1 MININQYITE
11 KLKLNK
17 NIKFDKNFK
26 KGERFVTLSISLR
39 YDHKDLEI
47 KIYEP
52 FTIDKIDYNK
62 VTYTAP
68 SGKTL
73 THDIKLNSNDYWE
86 IVVSDYFRGIMFKI
100 TDAIVFLRELIDN
113 IYRLDN
119 ETLCKYFDEE
129 DKELINNE
137 KYTLDRR
144 YSIKD
149 LKEILNQIETED
161 YDVTEKLHLDK
172 DLELA
177 APKENEFIDK
187 LQEYI
192 DSLDKTKINNLNLN
206 NIWPDVWD
214 KARPRIKN
222 TGTIKRIWLKNDRLM
237 YSTGSGAIS
246 LNYKDLTDEQKITI
260 YNYMDKEINK
270 PVTEKLHLSKDNKDN
285 NGFFPY
291 EKSLIKVI
299 KDYLT
304 GFLHYIYDEDYE
316 VKLDD
321 NKILI
326 HLKYNFSSEDAVYMI
341 GEKLLEKI
349 QQEYLHNNSI
359 NYKKIEKSYPAPGII
374 QIEVNE

>member
-26 KGERFVTLSISLR
+26 KGERFITLSISLR

-192 DSLDKTKINNLNLN
+192 DSFKTKSNNLNLN

-222 TGTIKRIWLKNDRLM
+222 IGTINRIWVKNDRLM
-237 YSTGSGAIS
+237 YTTGSGAIS
-246 LNYKDLTDEQKITI
+246 LNYKDLTDEQKTTI

-270 PVTEKLHLSKDNKDN
+270 PVTEKLHLTKDNKDN

-304 GFLHYIYDEDYE
+304 GFLHYKYDEDYE
-316 VKLDD
+316 LKLDD

-326 HLKYNFSSEDAVYMI
+326 HFKYNFSSDDAVYMI

-359 NYKKIEKSYPAPGII
+359 HYKNIEKSYPTSGII

>member
-26 KGERFVTLSISLR
+26 KGERFITLSISLR

-86 IVVSDYFRGIMFKI
+86 IVVSDHFRGIMFKI

-113 IYRLDN
+113 IYRLNN

-149 LKEILNQIETED
+149 LKEILNQIETEN

-192 DSLDKTKINNLNLN
+192 DSFKTKSNNLNLN

-222 TGTIKRIWLKNDRLM
+222 IGTINRIWVKNDRLM
-237 YSTGSGAIS
+237 YTTGSGAIS
-246 LNYKDLTDEQKITI
+246 LNYKDLTDEQKTTI

-270 PVTEKLHLSKDNKDN
+270 PVTEKLHLTKDNKDN

-304 GFLHYIYDEDYE
+304 GFLHYKYDEDYE
-316 VKLDD
+316 LKLDD

-326 HLKYNFSSEDAVYMI
+326 HFKYNFSSDDAVYMI

-359 NYKKIEKSYPAPGII
+359 HYKNIEKSYPTHGII

>member
-26 KGERFVTLSISLR
+26 KGERFITLSISLR

-86 IVVSDYFRGIMFKI
+86 IVVSDHFRGIMFKI

-192 DSLDKTKINNLNLN
+192 DSFKTKSNNLNLN

-222 TGTIKRIWLKNDRLM
+222 IGTINRIWVKNDRLM
-237 YSTGSGAIS
+237 YTTGSGAIS
-246 LNYKDLTDEQKITI
+246 LNYKDLTDEQKTTI

-270 PVTEKLHLSKDNKDN
+270 PVTEKLHLTKDNKDN

-304 GFLHYIYDEDYE
+304 GFLHYKYDEDYE
-316 VKLDD
+316 LKLDD

-326 HLKYNFSSEDAVYMI
+326 HFKYNFSSDDAVYMI

-359 NYKKIEKSYPAPGII
+359 HYKNIEKSYPTSGII